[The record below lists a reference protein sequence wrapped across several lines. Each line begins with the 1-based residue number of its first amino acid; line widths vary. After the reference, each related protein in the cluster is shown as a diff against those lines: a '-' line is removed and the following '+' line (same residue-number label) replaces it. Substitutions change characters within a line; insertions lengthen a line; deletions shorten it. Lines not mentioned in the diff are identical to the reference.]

1 MSKIKIFG
9 LGGLNENGKNMYVV
23 NVDEKHIFV
32 FDSGLKY
39 GTNKMLG
46 VDYIVPNIDYLVQN
60 RKKIEGI
67 FLTHGHDSNM
77 GGISDVLMLL
87 PEVPVYAT
95 KFTMEIVKTNLL
107 ESGITKANLKEIR
120 PHSRLDFKDNL
131 TLFPISVTHS
141 IPDSVC
147 YVLYTEDGAIVY
159 TGDFVF
165 DSTMMGPYKTDIGKL
180 AYVGKQ
186 GVLCLLSE
194 SFYAEKKGHTSPNN
208 RVSDFIGEVMNKNE
222 DRIIATILPA
232 HIYRVQ
238 EIFNEV
244 MKTHRKV
251 VIMGKGLQDLIKK
264 SMEMQYL
271 TIDPSRI
278 GDLSNLNDKGVVV
291 LISDEKEK
299 PFANLERIIKG
310 FDKYIKLK
318 ETDTI
323 FITEPSYDGIE
334 KRLAVIMDDI
344 ARINVNVVCL
354 SSKKHLLHHASQ
366 EDLMLMINLMNPKYY
381 FPVKGE
387 YRHQYMNA
395 ELAETLGIPKENILL
410 KQNGD
415 VVCFENGNLVDS
427 KEHIPVD
434 EILVDGKNQGDI
446 GELVLKDREMLGENG
461 IVIINATLDK
471 TTKEILAGP
480 SILTRGFIFV
490 KENQDMIEET
500 RNQSL
505 AILEKNIDLVN
516 RKVDY
521 TEIKNKVR
529 EQLGKYYYQET
540 ECKPM
545 IITVIQEV

>member
-1 MSKIKIFG
+1 MSKIKVFS

-23 NVDEKHIFV
+23 NVDDKHIFV

-39 GTNKMLG
+39 GNSKMLG

-60 RKKIEGI
+60 KDKIEGI

-77 GGISDVLMLL
+77 GGISDVLTLL
-87 PEVPVYAT
+87 PDVAVYAT
-95 KFTMEIVKTNLL
+95 KFTMEIVKNNLL
-107 ESGITKANLKEIR
+107 EAGITNANLKEIR
-120 PHSRLDFKDNL
+120 PHSKLEFKDNL

-147 YVLYTEDGAIVY
+147 YVLYTLDGAIVY

-165 DSTMMGPYKTDIGKL
+165 DSSMMGAYKTDIGKL

-208 RVSDFIGEVMNKNE
+208 RISDFIGEVLNKND
-222 DRIIATILPA
+222 DRIIASILPA

-244 MKTHRKV
+244 MKTHRKI

-264 SMEMQYL
+264 AIDMKYL
-271 TIDPSRI
+271 EIDPSRI

-291 LISDEKEK
+291 LVSDEKEK
-299 PFANLERIIKG
+299 PFANLERLIKG
-310 FDKYIKLK
+310 YDKYIKLR

-395 ELAETLGIPKENILL
+395 EVAENLGIPKDNILL

-415 VVCFENGNLVDS
+415 VVYFENGNLVDS
-427 KEHIPVD
+427 KEKVFVD

-461 IVIINATLDK
+461 IVIISATLDK
-471 TTKEILAGP
+471 ATKEILAGP

-490 KENQDMIEET
+490 KESQDMIEET
-500 RNQSL
+500 RRQSL
-505 AILEKNIDLVN
+505 EIIEKNIDLQN
-516 RKVDY
+516 KKVDY
-521 TEIKNKVR
+521 TQIKNEVR

>member
-1 MSKIKIFG
+1 MSKIKVFS
-9 LGGLNENGKNMYVV
+9 LGGLNGNGKNMYVV
-23 NVDEKHIFV
+23 NVDDKHIFV
-32 FDSGLKY
+32 FDAGLKY
-39 GTNKMLG
+39 GNSKMLG

-60 RKKIEGI
+60 KDKIEGI

-77 GGISDVLMLL
+77 GGISDVLSIL
-87 PEVPVYAT
+87 PDVTVYAT

-107 ESGITKANLKEIR
+107 ESGIKKAKLKEIR
-120 PHSRLDFKDNL
+120 PHSKLVFKDNL
-131 TLFPISVTHS
+131 TIFPISITHS
-141 IPDSVC
+141 IPDSVA
-147 YVLYTEDGAIVY
+147 YVLYTKDGAIVY

-194 SFYAEKKGHTSPNN
+194 SIYAEKKGHTSPNN
-208 RVSDFIGEVMNKNE
+208 RVHEFINEVLNKNE

-244 MKTHRKV
+244 MKTHRKIV
-251 VIMGKGLQDLIKK
+251 VMGKGLQELINKAI
-264 SMEMQYL
+264 EMKYL
-271 TIDPSRI
+271 TIDSDRI

-299 PFANLERIIKG
+299 PFANLERIVKG

-334 KRLAVIMDDI
+334 KRLAVIVDDI

-354 SSKKHLLHHASQ
+354 SSKKHLLHHASR

-395 ELAETLGIPKENILL
+395 EVAEELGIPKENIIL

-415 VVCFENGNLVDS
+415 VALFVDGVLTDS
-427 KEHIPVD
+427 KERIPVD

-461 IVIINATLDK
+461 IVIISATLDRE
-471 TTKEILAGP
+471 TKEILAGP

-490 KENQDMIEET
+490 KENQDMIDQT
-500 RNQSL
+500 REKSL
-505 AILEKNIDLVN
+505 EIIKANIDEKIK
-516 RKVDY
+516 RVDY
-521 TEIKNKVR
+521 TKIKNEVR